1 MTFTRWPPPAGVVG
15 RHCRLKGREVPP
27 RLVPVGPGREET
39 ALRPSRPPDP
49 SQPVADRPLVGAP
62 PGRGGSADPGPGLV
76 RAAGPAS
83 AARDPSHLHLAPS
96 GRGGMAAPRPGP
108 VCAAGRR
115 RRRSAGPRPSHLRLA
130 PSGRGGTATPRPGP
144 VGAAGRRRR
153 RSAGARPSH
162 LRLAPTGRGGTATPR
177 PGPVRAA
184 GRRGCL
190 PRAPVVVT
198 HWWHRPG
205 GAALPLPGP
214 GR

>member
-1 MTFTRWPPPAGVVG
+1 MTFTRRPPPAGVVG

-76 RAAGPAS
+76 RAASPAS

-96 GRGGMAAPRPGP
+96 GRGGTAAPRPGP

-115 RRRSAGPRPSHLRLA
+115 RRRSPGPRPSHMRLA

-153 RSAGARPSH
+153 RSAGARPS
-162 LRLAPTGRGGTATPR
+162 LPVAARLLAGTPSGRVALARAR
-177 PGPVRAA
+177 PGLVPASSSQSPTAIR
-184 GRRGCL
+184 
-190 PRAPVVVT
+190 VT
-198 HWWHRPG
+198 CVLQVG
-205 GAALPLPGP
+205 GSPA
-214 GR
+214 